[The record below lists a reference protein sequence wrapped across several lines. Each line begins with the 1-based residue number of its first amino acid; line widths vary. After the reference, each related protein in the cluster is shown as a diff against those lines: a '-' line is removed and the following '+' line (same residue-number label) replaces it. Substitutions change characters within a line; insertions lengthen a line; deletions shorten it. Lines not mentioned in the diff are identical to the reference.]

1 MSKSG
6 DNRRIHGSGSL
17 FQREDGMW
25 VAAVLNPI
33 NKKQIRRYAKT
44 KGKAEAHLR
53 EMLNNLADG
62 LTPISKNI
70 TVSDYAEIWINER
83 AGLRRKAVSVREY
96 KRRLRIHVLP
106 HIGHK
111 RLSAVTVRDIELLLN
126 VCKNGGAAKRM
137 VEGVKNTISAMYADA
152 LRDRDVTYNPVRD
165 ARIPVMQHKPRK
177 KYPTDEEV
185 TALFVAGRAL
195 DGDSQQELVRVLV
208 ILAIT
213 GCRIGE
219 VLAMKWADLDLDE
232 GVWTISQTATI
243 NEAGHVVIG
252 DSTKTSQ
259 LRDLP
264 LHPDAL
270 TCIKHQ
276 QEYLAYRRARMKV
289 WDENN
294 LVFPSRFGTVRDERN
309 YLTYLNKVIPSWGHT
324 FHDLRHWFATS
335 LLNQGV
341 SDVVIAKVLGHSSTR
356 TTRDVY
362 GHAMPSAIN
371 QISNKVS
378 KIIGQ

>member
-1 MSKSG
+1 MSKKG
-6 DNRRIHGSGSL
+6 DDRRIHGSGSL

-25 VAAVLNPI
+25 VAAVINPI
-33 NKKQIRRYAKT
+33 TKKQKRKYAKT

-62 LTPISKNI
+62 RTPVSKNI
-70 TVSDYAEIWINER
+70 TVNDYAEMWINER

-106 HIGHK
+106 YIGHK
-111 RLSAVTVRDIELLLN
+111 RLSAVTVRDIEELLN
-126 VCKNGGAAKRM
+126 KCKDGGAAKRM

-177 KYPTDEEV
+177 KYPTDDEV
-185 TALFVAGRAL
+185 TALFEAGSAL
-195 DGDSQQELVRVLV
+195 TGDSQQELVRVLLV
-208 ILAIT
+208 LAIT

-219 VLAMKWADLDLDE
+219 VLAMKWVDLDFDE
-232 GVWTISQTATI
+232 GVWTVSQTATI

-259 LRDLP
+259 LRNLP
-264 LHPDAL
+264 LHPDVL
-270 TCIKHQ
+270 ECIKHQ

-289 WDENN
+289 WDEND

-309 YLTYLNKVIPSWGHT
+309 YLTYFNKVIPSWGHT
-324 FHDLRHWFATS
+324 FHDLRHWYSTT
-335 LLNQGV
+335 LLNEGI
-341 SDVVIAKVLGHSSTR
+341 SDVLVSKALGHSSSS

-362 GHAMPSAIN
+362 GHATPSAF
-371 QISNKVS
+371 NKMSDVVS
-378 KIIGQ
+378 KIIRQ